1 MVDVSIAPLIL
12 LRCFIFQQ
20 GYINIQNPTEA
31 VVLALAGTLSTS
43 AFIFPVLKER
53 GWESDPTGQSAT
65 SILLLQDLFVAPL
78 LVILPFV
85 VGQGPTDYT
94 AISFLTI
101 KAVVGFGLVM
111 YLGSFLLQRLFNLVA
126 QTRSTET
133 FVALSLLV
141 SVGMGALAQVRG
153 LTDTAGAFA
162 AGVLLANTNL
172 RAQIQADILPFKGIL
187 LGIFFMD
194 AGSLFDSNL
203 VLSELPTVLT
213 GAVVLIVLKALTI
226 AAATRVPRWMEP
238 NRLEP
243 VDAAKLSLL
252 LSGGG
257 EFAFVVLAIAE
268 RLDVLP
274 KDLGGLLTSIVL
286 ITMAVTP
293 LLGGV
298 AESVSKI
305 FDSNATRD
313 TIGEQIGESQVA
325 EDAIVVC
332 GYGSIGQKILHQ
344 LGSMDPDPQSS
355 IPKIVAFSKQPSLV
369 NQILIPIENAA
380 VLYGDGENPE
390 VLKHHGV
397 ENPKAIF
404 ISYKDQ
410 EQVLAATTRLRT
422 FFADTPIYARAQSR
436 TEEKALKAA
445 GATEVVVEHDELARS
460 APSFLIKGELALE
473 SGILVNGDR

>member
-1 MVDVSIAPLIL
+1 
-12 LRCFIFQQ
+12 
-20 GYINIQNPTEA
+20 

-53 GWESDPTGQSAT
+53 GWENDSTGQSAT

-78 LVILPFV
+78 LVILPYV
-85 VGQGPTDYT
+85 VGQGPTDFV
-94 AISFLTI
+94 AISFLTL
-101 KAVVGFGLVM
+101 KAVVGFGSVM

-126 QTRSTET
+126 QTKSTET
-133 FVALSLLV
+133 FVALTLLV
-141 SVGMGALAQVRG
+141 SVGMGALAQICG

-194 AGSLFDSNL
+194 AGSLFDSQL

-213 GAVVLIVLKALTI
+213 ASIVLIVLKAVTI

-243 VDAAKLSLL
+243 RDATKLALL

-268 RLDVLP
+268 KLEVLP
-274 KDLGGLLTSIVL
+274 KDLGGLLTSVVL

-298 AESVSKI
+298 AEAASKM
-305 FDSNATRD
+305 FTSDNADITKHAPMC
-313 TIGEQIGESQVA
+313 ESQVA

-332 GYGSIGQKILHQ
+332 GYSSVGQEIVYR
-344 LGSMDPDPQSS
+344 LGQMHSASDLALPR
-355 IPKIVAFSKQPSLV
+355 IVAFDKQPSLID
-369 NQILIPIENAA
+369 QILTPMDNTA

-390 VLKHHGV
+390 VLKCHGV
-397 ENPKAIF
+397 EKPRAIF
-404 ISYKDQ
+404 IAFEDE

-422 FFADTPIYARAQSR
+422 VFVDTPIYARSTSR
-436 TEEKALKAA
+436 REARELKAA
-445 GATEVVVEHDELARS
+445 GATEVIVEHDELARS
-460 APSFLIKGELALE
+460 APLF
-473 SGILVNGDR
+473 LVNGSMADDNTVVNGSK